1 MHDARVSK
9 CDLHVHSKYSDRP
22 SEWFL
27 RRMGT
32 PESFV
37 EPQQVYRNARQKGMD
52 FVTISDHN
60 CIRGALEI
68 AHLPGTFLSNEVTTY
83 FPENGSKVHILV
95 SGINEEQ
102 FRMIQELRADIYRLQ
117 EYLMGEDII
126 CSVAH
131 VLFRV
136 NGRLTVDQFERL
148 LLLFPRFELI
158 NGSRD
163 RRAADLLGAIL
174 GNLTPEMIAAM
185 SDRQGIEPYGPQ
197 PWKKVLDRRQRRSQR
212 GLHGHGLYQDA
223 AGLQRR

>member
-27 RRMGT
+27 RRLGT

-37 EPQQVYRNARQKGMD
+37 EPLDLYRNAPRKGMD

-60 CIRGALEI
+60 SIRGALEI
-68 AHLPGTFLSNEVTTY
+68 AHLPGTFISNEVTTY
-83 FPENGSKVHILV
+83 FPENGSKVHVLV

-117 EYLMGEDII
+117 EYLMGEDIVS
-126 CSVAH
+126 SVAH

-136 NGRLTVDQFERL
+136 NGRLTIDQFEHL

-158 NGSRD
+158 NGIARSPRGRSAGSHPRQPHAGD
-163 RRAADLLGAIL
+163 DFRYGRA
-174 GNLTPEMIAAM
+174 T
-185 SDRQGIEPYGPQ
+185 
-197 PWKKVLDRRQRRSQR
+197 
-212 GLHGHGLYQDA
+212 GHRA
-223 AGLQRR
+223 

>member
-37 EPQQVYRNARQKGMD
+37 EPQEVYRNARQKGMD

-68 AHLPGTFLSNEVTTY
+68 AHLPGTFISNEVTTY

-95 SGINEEQ
+95 TGINEEQ

-136 NGRLTVDQFERL
+136 NGRLTDRPVRTAAAALSALRVDQRIARS
-148 LLLFPRFELI
+148 PRRRPA
-158 NGSRD
+158 GGHPRQSHAGDD
-163 RRAADLLGAIL
+163 RGDGRPAGHRALRAAAL
-174 GNLTPEMIAAM
+174 EE
-185 SDRQGIEPYGPQ
+185 SR
-197 PWKKVLDRRQRRSQR
+197 
-212 GLHGHGLYQDA
+212 
-223 AGLQRR
+223 